1 VNLKKFKAAMLAR
14 RSAIEEA
21 IDTDFGHRSRHETA
35 LMEIV
40 GVVQGIDYLARN
52 LRRFMRPSRRRI
64 ALDMRFGS
72 NRIAYQPLGVV
83 GVIGGDDADRRK
95 VLDRTTS
102 GNVTINGTIMHVA
115 QDDLPFGGVGA
126 SGIFAARDRRNLVW
140 VTRSGLTTPLPG
152 PALEITNNSFELA
165 PDDGRVLIST
175 VGPDFRADVVVRD
188 LATGTDTLVPP
199 PRQAGAMTSGAS
211 VSWAPGGRLFF
222 GVGGVETSEI
232 YDWPAD
238 GSTGGRRL
246 VAGLNARMM
255 ADGKKI
261 YFTRDEKGANRLRR
275 ATLGPNGTAEESEA
289 LFPADAEPIVPWFDV
304 SPDGQLL
311 AFTDRGRTDGPNIFV
326 TTLPDPRER
335 RQITSNGGS
344 RPRFSSDG
352 RSLWYFS
359 PTSQAGAARGQIN
372 VVPVTTAPFAVGVP
386 SVVLVEDPS
395 NGTSFTS
402 FDVAK
407 GNRFR
412 PRVLTHTDT
421 HQRNLHQRLHATT
434 KCIEVSL

>member
-1 VNLKKFKAAMLAR
+1 
-14 RSAIEEA
+14 
-21 IDTDFGHRSRHETA
+21 
-35 LMEIV
+35 
-40 GVVQGIDYLARN
+40 
-52 LRRFMRPSRRRI
+52 MR
-64 ALDMRFGS
+64 
-72 NRIAYQPLGVV
+72 
-83 GVIGGDDADRRK
+83 
-95 VLDRTTS
+95 
-102 GNVTINGTIMHVA
+102 
-115 QDDLPFGGVGA
+115 
-126 SGIFAARDRRNLVW
+126 FAARDRRNLVW
-140 VTRSGLTTPLPG
+140 VTRSGQTTPLPG
-152 PALEITNNSFELA
+152 PALEITNNSSFELA

-395 NGTSFTS
+395 NGISFTS

-407 GNRFR
+407 DGRLLMTRRADPQPGDEARVVLMQNRLAAR
-412 PRVLTHTDT
+412 PPKSINR
-421 HQRNLHQRLHATT
+421 Q
-434 KCIEVSL
+434 